1 MELNRATMKKIMLLI
16 AFAVL
21 LLVGVQR
28 FETLVRAARF
38 LLGVTAPFLAGGAI
52 AFVINVPMHFLE
64 EKLFGGIKK
73 KRGKS
78 PGYVR
83 PLSLLLTLV
92 LVVLVILV
100 LMLVIIPQ
108 LTLSVIGLGS
118 TISAAITHGI
128 AWGQEMFANN
138 PEIMEWLNDLALDW
152 RNFDWQGI
160 LNTVMDILKTGFADV
175 LSSTI
180 SAVGAVV
187 SGVFDAF
194 IAIIFAFYILLQKE
208 KLGVQGRKILFAL
221 LPQRHA
227 RRTIEVVSLCYRTF
241 ASFISGQCL
250 EAVILGTMFF
260 IAMSITGMPYALLV
274 SCLISVTALIPI
286 VGAFIGCGVGVFLIL
301 MVSPI
306 QALIF
311 LIMFLVLQQVEGNL
325 IYPHVVGSSVGL
337 PAIWVLMAVT
347 VGGSLM
353 GVVGM
358 LIFIP
363 ITSVIYTLFRG
374 YVNRRLEEKKIQVK

>member
-16 AFAVL
+16 AFAVV

-28 FETLVRAARF
+28 FEVLVGAAKF
-38 LLGVTAPFLAGGAI
+38 LIGIISPFLAGGAI
-52 AFVINVPMHFLE
+52 AFVLNVPMHFLE
-64 EKLFGGIKK
+64 ELCFGRLKK

-78 PGYVR
+78 PKYAR
-83 PLSLLLTLV
+83 PLSLLLTLL
-92 LVVLVILV
+92 LVVLVILI

-108 LTLSVIGLGS
+108 LTVSIIGLGS
-118 TISAAITHGI
+118 TISSAISHVI

-138 PEIMEWLNDLALDW
+138 PQIMEWLNDLAIDW

-160 LNTVMDILKTGFADV
+160 LNTVMDILKRGVTDV

-180 SAVGAVV
+180 SAVGSVI
-187 SGVFDAF
+187 SGVFDAV

-208 KLGVQGRKILFAL
+208 RLGVQGRKILYAF
-221 LPQRHA
+221 LPEKHA
-227 RRTIEVVSLCYRTF
+227 RRGVEVVSLCYRTF
-241 ASFISGQCL
+241 SSFISGQCL

-260 IAMSITGMPYALLV
+260 VAMSVTGMPYALLI
-274 SCLISVTALIPI
+274 SCLIAVMALVPI
-286 VGAFIGCGVGVFLIL
+286 VGAFIGCGVGAFLIL

-311 LIMFLVLQQVEGNL
+311 VVMFLVLQQVEGNL

-347 VGGSLM
+347 VGGGLM
-353 GVVGM
+353 GIVGM

-363 ITSVIYTLFRG
+363 ITSVIYTLFRAFI
-374 YVNRRLEEKKIQVK
+374 NRRLEEKKIRVK